1 MKMKLDW
8 KDITIVPNKLS
19 EINSR
24 SEIDCKKNSKL
35 PIFAAPMDTVV
46 DINSSMIFFNKINI
60 CLPRNIEISDMFQS
74 LSLDRAEDLFRK
86 GKLPNKTL
94 IDIANGNMIRLYDLS
109 KKIKESL
116 GDKIELMIGNI
127 ANPETFEEYC
137 KIGVDYVRC
146 GIGGGSACLTAQ
158 NVGVFYPM
166 ASLILECSEISNK
179 YERKTKIVADG
190 GFREY
195 SEIIKA
201 LALGADYVMIGGI
214 LSQCLESCSPSFIK
228 RGDDFIKI
236 SEKDAKSYFKEGG
249 EIYKEYRGMSTKEVQ
264 RDWGKSDI
272 KTSEGITKY
281 NLVKYTFESW
291 VENFEDYLRSCMS
304 YTNSKN
310 LDEFIGR
317 VKFVE
322 ISGNS
327 YKRFEK

>member
-1 MKMKLDW
+1 MIQKDW
-8 KDITIVPNKLS
+8 KDITIVPAKISN
-19 EINSR
+19 INSR
-24 SEIDCKKNSKL
+24 NDIHINEVL
-35 PIFAAPMDTVV
+35 PIFTAPMDRVI
-46 DINSSMIFFNKINI
+46 DLENCYIFDKKINI
-60 CLPRNIEISDMFQS
+60 CLPRGLKSELYFQS
-74 LSLDRAEDLFRK
+74 FSFEETSNLFISEN
-86 GKLPNKTL
+86 LPKKVL
-94 IDIANGNMIRLYDLS
+94 IDTANGNMSKLINLS
-109 KKIKESL
+109 KEIKDKY
-116 GDKIELMIGNI
+116 GDKIELMVGNI

-137 KIGVDYVRC
+137 KIGVDYIRC

-158 NVGVFYPM
+158 NVGVFHPM

-179 YERKTKIVADG
+179 YERKTKIIADG

-214 LSQCLESCSPSFIK
+214 LSKCLESCSPSFIK

-264 RDWGKSDI
+264 RDWGKLDI

-281 NLVKYTFESW
+281 NLVEYTFESW
-291 VENFEDYLRSCMS
+291 LENFEDYLRSCMS

-322 ISGNS
+322 ISENS

>member
-1 MKMKLDW
+1 MKLDW
-8 KDITIVPNKLS
+8 KDITIVPSSLS
-19 EINSR
+19 EINTR
-24 SEIDCKKNSKL
+24 SEINCKKNDKL

-46 DINSSMIFFNKINI
+46 DKNSSIVFFNKINI
-60 CLPRNIEISDMFQS
+60 CLPRNIENFDMFQS
-74 LSLDRAEDLFRK
+74 LSLDSAEDLFRN

-94 IDIANGNMIRLYDLS
+94 IDIANGNMIRLYNLS
-109 KKIKESL
+109 KMIKESL
-116 GDKIELMIGNI
+116 GDKIELMVGNI

-179 YERKTKIVADG
+179 YGRKTKIIADG

-201 LALGADYVMIGGI
+201 LALGSDYVMIGGI
-214 LSQCLESCSPSFIK
+214 LSKCIESCSTSFIK
-228 RGDDFIKI
+228 RGDDFIQI
-236 SEKDAKSYFKEGG
+236 SKKDAVSYFKEGG

-264 RDWGKSDI
+264 RDWGKSNI

-281 NLVKYTFESW
+281 NLVEYTFESW
-291 VENFEDYLRSCMS
+291 IENFEDYLRSCMS

-310 LDEFIGR
+310 LDEFIGK

-322 ISGNS
+322 ISENS

>member
-1 MKMKLDW
+1 MKLDW
-8 KDITIVPNKLS
+8 KDITIVPSKLS
-19 EINSR
+19 EISTR
-24 SEIDCKKNSKL
+24 SEIDCKKNDKL

-46 DINSSMIFFNKINI
+46 DKNSSMIFFNKINI
-60 CLPRNIEISDMFQS
+60 CLPRNIKNLDMFQS
-74 LSLDRAEDLFRK
+74 LSLDSAEDLFRN

-94 IDIANGNMIRLYDLS
+94 IDIANGNMIRLYNIS
-109 KKIKESL
+109 KMIKESL

-137 KIGVDYVRC
+137 KIGVDYIRC

-179 YERKTKIVADG
+179 YGRKTKIIADG

-201 LALGADYVMIGGI
+201 LALGSDYVMIGGI
-214 LSQCLESCSPSFIK
+214 LSKCLESCSPSFIK
-228 RGDDFIKI
+228 RDDDFIQI
-236 SEKDAKSYFKEGG
+236 SEKDSISYFKEGG
-249 EIYKEYRGMSTKEVQ
+249 EIFKEYRGMSTKEVQ
-264 RDWGKSDI
+264 RDWGKSNI

-281 NLVKYTFESW
+281 NLVEYTFESW
-291 VENFEDYLRSCMS
+291 IENFEDYLRSCMS

-310 LDEFIGR
+310 LDEFIGK

-322 ISGNS
+322 ISENS